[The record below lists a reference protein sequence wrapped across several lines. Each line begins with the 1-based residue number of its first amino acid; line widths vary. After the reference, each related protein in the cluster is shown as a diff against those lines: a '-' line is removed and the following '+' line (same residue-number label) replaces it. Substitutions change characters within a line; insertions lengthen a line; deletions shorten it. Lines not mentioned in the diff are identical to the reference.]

1 MFLSRALQLYTGLKQ
16 GWSDTLK
23 FCRTFRLF
31 FNKSASTNEGKHPY
45 RNEDKGK
52 FPYKGK
58 IRNHSND
65 VQPTKGTTQRN
76 QISHTIFPFAI
87 YNYYRNIFL
96 HRKVFVWNKCT
107 IYCRL
112 LKPTIEEPSLMCTLW
127 SWRAGDSPQT
137 TMHCDNCIKNTITIQ
152 SANLCTALH
161 KNCQFSPNSIRYLWI
176 ADTNF
181 VWSNY
186 LSKATCLVPLIV
198 PHATIFYIIFNYSE
212 KRTKET
218 RYSCPA

>member
-1 MFLSRALQLYTGLKQ
+1 MKANTHIGM
-16 GWSDTLK
+16 
-23 FCRTFRLF
+23 RTRV
-31 FNKSASTNEGKHPY
+31 SSPI
-45 RNEDKGK
+45 
-52 FPYKGK
+52 KGK

-87 YNYYRNIFL
+87 YNYNPNIFL

-107 IYCRL
+107 IYCWL

-127 SWRAGDSPQT
+127 SWRARDSPQT
-137 TMHCDNCIKNTITIQ
+137 TMQCDNCIKNTITIQ
-152 SANLCTALH
+152 SANLCTALD
-161 KNCQFSPNSIRYLWI
+161 KKCRFSLNSIRYMWI

-181 VWSNY
+181 VQCNY

-198 PHATIFYIIFNYSE
+198 PHATIFNIIFNYSE
-212 KRTKET
+212 KHTKET
-218 RYSCPA
+218 RYSCPAKCNCYFAEHHQHNCHCSHNHANFLFLKTVK